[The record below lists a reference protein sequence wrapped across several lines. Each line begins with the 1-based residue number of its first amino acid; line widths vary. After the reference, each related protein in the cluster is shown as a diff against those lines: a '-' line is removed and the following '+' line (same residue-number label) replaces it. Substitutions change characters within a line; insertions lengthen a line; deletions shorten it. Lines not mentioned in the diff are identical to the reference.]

1 MEKSY
6 DNLSLE
12 SIIIDTPQR
21 IMKKIGN
28 SLFIFGGSI
37 FIIVSI
43 LLIFFTFKMVDIED
57 LLIDVVDFYSLMISF
72 AAMFLLF
79 GLNLLYNGLHYPN
92 FKLIKWERI
101 EFNQDYFTIYTKEP
115 QNVLKI
121 FPNEIRNFYF
131 LPSIMRLRVGVSLH
145 SPGGRGRLVSQQFV
159 IVIMWEDQKGKNWR
173 LNPFYYEDDNEA
185 LQLENSIMNLCK
197 NSYNISP
204 KKKVKIEIYLTIFA
218 ILAFLA
224 VIISFIVLSTKY

>member
-6 DNLSLE
+6 DNKSLE

-21 IMKKIGN
+21 IMKKLGN
-28 SLFIFGGSI
+28 TLFIFGGSI

-72 AAMFLLF
+72 AATFLLF
-79 GLNLLYNGLHYPN
+79 GSNLLYNGLHYPN
-92 FKLIKWERI
+92 FKLLKWERI
-101 EFNQDYFTIYTKEP
+101 EFNQDYFTLYTKEP

-131 LPSIMRLRVGVSLH
+131 LPSIMRLRVGVL
-145 SPGGRGRLVSQQFV
+145 GGMGKLVAQQFV

-173 LNPFYYEDDNEA
+173 LNPFYYEDENEA
-185 LQLENSIMNLCK
+185 LQLESSIMNLCK

-204 KKKVKIEIYLTIFA
+204 KKKVKMEIYLTIFA
-218 ILAFLA
+218 IFAFLA
-224 VIISFIVLSTKY
+224 VIINFIVLSTKY

>member
-6 DNLSLE
+6 DNKSLE

-21 IMKKIGN
+21 IMKKLGN
-28 SLFIFGGSI
+28 TLFIFGGSI

-57 LLIDVVDFYSLMISF
+57 LLIDVVDFYSLLISF
-72 AAMFLLF
+72 AATFLLF
-79 GLNLLYNGLHYPN
+79 GLNLLYSGLHYPN

-115 QNVLKI
+115 QNALKI

-131 LPSIMRLRVGVSLH
+131 LPSIMRLRVGVLS
-145 SPGGRGRLVSQQFV
+145 GMGKLVAQQFV

-173 LNPFYYEDDNEA
+173 LNPFYYEDENKA

-224 VIISFIVLSTKY
+224 VIINFIVLSTKY